1 MTQHSD
7 TSKGDGKRGSSPAGR
22 RRSGKKGARRR
33 PPLFKR
39 PIFRFVVSLLVILAF
54 FELLL
59 LTDWVKSEASPPYLE
74 FHAWMS
80 GTVLS
85 WLGEDAH
92 VSGSV
97 VHSNRFSVNIKK
109 GCDALQPCALFIAAV
124 LASPVLFKP
133 KIPGLVL
140 GLLFLMLMNI
150 LRVVSLFYV
159 GIYFDQTVFDIMH
172 HDVWQATFIFLA
184 IVAWAMWA
192 LWAVKK
198 TVIAGHAPA

>member
-1 MTQHSD
+1 MTRHSE
-7 TSKGDGKRGSSPAGR
+7 TSKGEGKRSPNPSR
-22 RRSGKKGARRR
+22 RRKSGQNGPPRR

-39 PIFRFVVSLLVILAF
+39 PIFRFVVMLLLILGF

-59 LTDWVKSEASPPYLE
+59 LTDLVKKKASPPYLE

-124 LASPVLFKP
+124 LASPVVFKP

-140 GLLFLMLMNI
+140 GLLFLMLMN
-150 LRVVSLFYV
+150 LVRVVSLFYV
-159 GIYFDQTVFDIMH
+159 GIYFDQSVFDIMH

-184 IVAWAMWA
+184 IVAWAIWA
-192 LWAVKK
+192 LWAVKE
-198 TVIAGHAPA
+198 TVRARHASA